1 MAQKQLTGSQVRSMF
16 LEFFKSKGCMIEP
29 GASLIPHND
38 PTLLWINA
46 GVSALKK
53 YFDGTEKPKCNR
65 ICNAQKSIRTNDI
78 ENVGKTARHH
88 TFFEM
93 LGNFSI
99 GDYFKEEAIAWAWEF
114 LTSPQWIGFEK
125 ERLYVTVYPDD
136 EDAYNQWVKVGMI
149 ESHIRKT
156 ADNFWEIGRGPGGP
170 DTELYYDRGE
180 KYDPEHLGEK
190 LFFEDIENDRYIEVW
205 NIVFSQFDCRPGE
218 VDRTEYKELPQKNID
233 TGMGLERLVALIQ
246 DGETNFDTDLF
257 LPIIHATEQYAKHS
271 YSEKEYKMAYRVIAD
286 HIRTVTFAVADG
298 AMFSN
303 EGRGYV
309 LRRVLRRAVRYGKKL
324 GIEGAFMYKL
334 VQVVADNMRD
344 FYPYLE
350 EKVDLVSRLVKQ
362 EEESFHK
369 TLANGEDLLNKALE
383 EHKDTKRLPGTV
395 VFRLYDTYGFPKE
408 LTTEI
413 AEDQGYT
420 IDEEGFEKEMA
431 AQKQRARDARGE
443 MQSMHGQSADL
454 MDFTEESE
462 FTGYTDRASDGVVIG
477 LFKDGVKVDELSDS
491 GDVIL
496 SKTCFYA
503 ESGGQ
508 CADTGVLTGDNF
520 RADVIDVQ
528 KAPHKQPLHHIEH
541 IEGTLHVGDK
551 VHGEYDYVARQK
563 TRANHSSL
571 HLLQAALKKVLGDH
585 VAQAG
590 SYNCPDYGRFD
601 FTHFEK
607 PTDEELHEVERLVN
621 EKINEDLPVTTEV
634 LSLEDAKN
642 TGATALFDEKY
653 GDTVRVVSMGDFS
666 KEFCGGTHVANTGD
680 LGVFRIVSEESVGSG
695 IRRITC
701 ETKMKAY
708 EAFKKEE
715 DYLHE
720 AAALLKMK
728 NWEGLKDRITKLL
741 DENAALRKEV
751 AEANSKAMAANADAE
766 AAKAEEI
773 NGLSCLF
780 LALKDF
786 DSANMKNYAETL
798 RNKMKNGFVFLAN
811 DAGGKVVFVAASSK
825 EAIAKGAKAGDI
837 VKAVAQLCGGNG
849 GGRPDMAQAGGKDAS
864 KIEESIRLVKEK
876 IASL

>member
-29 GASLIPHND
+29 GASLVPHND

-99 GDYFKEEAIAWAWEF
+99 GDYFKKEAIAWAWEF
-114 LTSPQWIGFEK
+114 MTSPQWIGFEK

-136 EDAYNQWVKVGMI
+136 EEAYNMWVKVGMI

-156 ADNFWEIGRGPGGP
+156 SDNFWEIGRGPGGP
-170 DTELYYDRGE
+170 DTELFYDRGE

-218 VDRTEYKELPQKNID
+218 MPRTEYKELPQKNID

-257 LPIIHATEQYAKHS
+257 LPIIHATEAFAKYP

-309 LRRVLRRAVRYGKKL
+309 LRRVLRRAVRYGRKL
-324 GIEGAFMYKL
+324 GIDGAFMYKL

-369 TLANGEDLLNKALE
+369 TLANGEELLNKALE
-383 EHKDTKRLPGTV
+383 EHKDSKRLPGSV

-413 AEDQGYT
+413 AQDQGYT
-420 IDEEGFEKEMA
+420 IDEEGFEREMA

-443 MQSMHGQSADL
+443 KQSMHGQSADL
-454 MDFTEESE
+454 MDFIEESE
-462 FTGYTDRASDGVVIG
+462 FTGYTDITCDGIVIG
-477 LFKDGVKVDELSDS
+477 MFKDGMKVDELTDS

-496 SKTCFYA
+496 SRTCFYA

-508 CADTGVLTGDNF
+508 CADTGVLSNDNF
-520 RADVIDVQ
+520 RADVTDVQ
-528 KAPHKQPLHHIEH
+528 KAPHKQPLHHIEN
-541 IEGTLHVGDK
+541 IKGVLHTGDA
-551 VHGEYDYVARQK
+551 VHGAYDYVARQK

-571 HLLQAALKKVLGDH
+571 HLLQAALKQVLGDH

-607 PTDEELHEVERLVN
+607 PTDEQLHEVERLVN
-621 EKINEDLPVTTEV
+621 EKINADLPVTTEV
-634 LSLEDAKN
+634 LSLEEAKK

-666 KEFCGGTHVANTGD
+666 KEFCGGTHAANTGD

-715 DYLHE
+715 DYLNE
-720 AAALLKMK
+720 TASLLKMK
-728 NWEGLKDRITKLL
+728 NWEGLKERIERLL
-741 DENAALRKEV
+741 EENNALRKEV

-837 VKAVAQLCGGNG
+837 VKAAAQLCGGNG
-849 GGRPDMAQAGGKDAS
+849 GGRPDMAQAGGKDSS
-864 KIEESIRLVKEK
+864 KISESISLVREK
-876 IASL
+876 IAAL